1 MTISLMYTNNGT
13 PVSGVVVN
21 WSTSAGSLSTESG
34 RTGTAGGAKVK
45 LTSDA
50 PVQAVVTAQVEGI
63 TVNSEL
69 ITFA

>member
-1 MTISLMYTNNGT
+1 MYTNNGT

-34 RTGTAGGAKVK
+34 RTGTAGGTKVK

-50 PVQAVVTAQVEGI
+50 PVQAVVMAQVDGI